1 MGDVAAKASDWS
13 GRVALVCGSVGMVR
27 HASGRLEEPGI
38 PHEDIKYEQF
48 ATTIVVTEPWDHS
61 TESGEPR

>member
-1 MGDVAAKASDWS
+1 
-13 GRVALVCGSVGMVR
+13 LVCGSVGMVR
-27 HASGRLEEPGI
+27 HTVGRLEELGF
-38 PHEDIKYEQF
+38 PHEDIKYEQY